1 MSQIFV
7 RECEH
12 ISSQSFNPEIRN
24 SFTWL
29 GREPASDPRELVEDH
44 EDHMEQFQEGCG
56 DGMEIQHRRI
66 AERNALDWGRVG
78 CFADLASGKLKDC
91 QDGLDHL
98 GASVS
103 VADH

>member
-12 ISSQSFNPEIRN
+12 FSSQSFNLEIRN

-29 GREPASDPRELVEDH
+29 GLEPASDPRELVEDH
-44 EDHMEQFQEGCG
+44 EDHMGQLQEGCE
-56 DGMEIQHRRI
+56 DGMEIQHRWIVKRG
-66 AERNALDWGRVG
+66 ALDWGRVG
-78 CFADLASGKLKDC
+78 CFADLAFGNLKDC
-91 QDGLDHL
+91 QDALDHL
-98 GASVS
+98 GALIS